1 MGLTNSKNSWLCSD
15 CGGRIS
21 TLDDVHND
29 LAPIQG
35 VEPIIVD
42 YEVTEFERC
51 DEHSVN
57 SPISYS
63 NTGISSKGTMP
74 SPLTPT
80 KFHPLSARTR
90 VISRNANNS
99 SVNIVE
105 YIRSSSSLGSKNEP
119 EQ

>member
-1 MGLTNSKNSWLCSD
+1 MGLLNSKKTWLCSD

-21 TLDDVHND
+21 TLDDVNND
-29 LAPIQG
+29 FSPIQG

-42 YEVTEFERC
+42 YEVGEFEKC
-51 DEHSVN
+51 NENLLN
-57 SPISYS
+57 SPASYS
-63 NTGISSKGTMP
+63 NTRISSKGTMP

-80 KFHPLSARTR
+80 KFHPFSARTR

-105 YIRSSSSLGSKNEP
+105 YIRSSSSLACKNES
-119 EQ
+119 E